1 MHFGQSATEFRL
13 FHSDAYMNW
22 HFKGIARTSTLSES
36 VFSDGEQVVCLI
48 YKDAESGEIGR
59 ADIRPEEMDRFE
71 LPGELL
77 GRWRHVVKDSGDV
90 QPTVG
95 EKVASAED
103 LFFSL
108 YESSNGTDNNRR
120 ETDALKYLLA
130 LMLERKRVVRVR
142 GEQQQTGV
150 QPYLH
155 IKTKQT
161 FNVPIVDISADLITR
176 IQESILD
183 IIL

>member
-1 MHFGQSATEFRL
+1 MS
-13 FHSDAYMNW
+13 W
-22 HFKGIARTSTLSES
+22 HFKGIARTSTLSDS

-48 YKDAESGEIGR
+48 YRDIENGEIGR
-59 ADIRPEEMDRFE
+59 ADIRLEEVDRFE

-77 GRWRHVVKDSGDV
+77 GRWRHVVKHSGDA
-90 QPTVG
+90 QPTVR
-95 EKVASAED
+95 EKVASAEE

-108 YESSNGTDNNRR
+108 YESSNGA
-120 ETDALKYLLA
+120 EKSEEADALKYLLA
-130 LMLERKRVVRVR
+130 LMLERKRVVRAR
-142 GEQQQTGV
+142 GERQQNGI

-161 FNVPIVDISADLITR
+161 FNVPVVDISADLITQ